1 MRTQPTPAT
10 SEVLVFKTSVAH
22 RTDVEQLRPLL
33 DRTLAGFARW
43 NFDLEDRD
51 RILRVENGGP
61 VRHELITVMRTNGH
75 ECIELE

>member
-1 MRTQPTPAT
+1 MRTQPIHPTA
-10 SEVLVFKTSVAH
+10 EVLVFKTSVAH
-22 RTDVEQLRPLL
+22 HADVEQLRPLL
-33 DRTLAGFARW
+33 DTTLAGAARW

-61 VRHELITVMRTNGH
+61 ARHELITVMHANGY

>member
-1 MRTQPTPAT
+1 MRTQPIQSAT
-10 SEVLVFKTSVAH
+10 EVLVFKTSVSH

-51 RILRVENGGP
+51 RILRVENGAP
-61 VRHELITVMRTNGH
+61 ARHELITVMRNSGY
-75 ECIELE
+75 ECVELE